1 MHVTPQKPFCCR
13 SREYVSWMA
22 LKPIQ
27 WVFYISE
34 MGRPVVRIE
43 IEKMR
48 LSADEMK
55 KLETT
60 LARIS
65 TGMSTWH
72 DSDYLGSEI
81 WEVRVR
87 LQHKQIR
94 VLYSVENTPVMNLA
108 LLAAIKKVQKTPHHW
123 ITTALKRRK
132 DWLRRVNSTN

>member
-1 MHVTPQKPFCCR
+1 MVQHTV
-13 SREYVSWMA
+13 
-22 LKPIQ
+22 Q

-43 IEKMR
+43 LEKMR
-48 LSADEMK
+48 LTAGEMK
-55 KLETT
+55 KLEMT

-65 TGMSTWH
+65 AGTSTWH

-94 VLYSVENTPVMNLA
+94 VLYSMESTPAVNLA
-108 LLAAIKKVQKTPHHW
+108 LLAAIKKVQKTPHQW

-132 DWLRRVNSTN
+132 DWLRRLNSDN

>member
-1 MHVTPQKPFCCR
+1 
-13 SREYVSWMA
+13 MA

-94 VLYSVENTPVMNLA
+94 VLYSVENTRHESRPVGCNQESAENTASLDHHGSQ
-108 LLAAIKKVQKTPHHW
+108 KKKGLV
-123 ITTALKRRK
+123 ASRE
-132 DWLRRVNSTN
+132 